1 MIARLATGL
10 LFALVSL
17 YVSQVSAAPACNH
30 LKGCERKFCEI
41 EQELAVAKAESN
53 ANKVKGLTRSLE
65 NAKASCTD
73 KKIREN
79 LLKDLEETRS
89 DIADYESDIREA
101 EEDGKLEKIAKY
113 KRKIAGKEVE
123 LKILEEELA
132 DLDK

>member
-1 MIARLATGL
+1 MTARLAFGL
-10 LFALVSL
+10 LFVLVSL
-17 YVSQVSAAPACNH
+17 QITQVSAAPACNH
-30 LKGCERKFCEI
+30 LKGCERKYCEI
-41 EQELAVAKAESN
+41 EQELAVANAESN

-89 DIADYESDIREA
+89 DIADYESDIRDA
-101 EEDGKLEKIAKY
+101 EQDGKLEKIAKY
-113 KRKIAGKEVE
+113 KRKIAGKETE
-123 LKILEEELA
+123 LKMLEEELA